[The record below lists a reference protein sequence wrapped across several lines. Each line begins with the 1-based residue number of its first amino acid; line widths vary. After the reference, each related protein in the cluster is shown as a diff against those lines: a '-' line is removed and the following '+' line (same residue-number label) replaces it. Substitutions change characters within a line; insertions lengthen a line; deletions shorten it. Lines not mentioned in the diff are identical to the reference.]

1 MSRVVPTQRF
11 VDDLAEV
18 WSERVERNIAQAV
31 DAIAMFPRIGS
42 SQLTPS
48 ISAEFGEDV
57 MKVAVR
63 PFDLI
68 YEYDE
73 AHDTVY
79 LYGLVPMRSVH

>member
-18 WSERVERNIAQAV
+18 WSERVERDIAQAV
-31 DAIAMFPRIGS
+31 DAIAAFPRIGS
-42 SQLTPS
+42 SQLAPS

-79 LYGLVPMRSVH
+79 LYGLVPMRGVH